1 LRTIKRICSDT
12 KTVVEQKRF
21 RAKKKHL
28 KKEAKEAEEEKN
40 VG

>member
-1 LRTIKRICSDT
+1 
-12 KTVVEQKRF
+12 VEQKRF